1 MKTAEEL
8 RLEIADL
15 VQEFADLKYTK
26 KTFKPGRS
34 VVPPSGKVMGATEL
48 KYMV

>member
-8 RLEIADL
+8 RLEIAGL

-26 KTFKPGRS
+26 KHLNQ
-34 VVPPSGKVMGATEL
+34 VKVLFRHLA
-48 KYMV
+48 K

>member
-8 RLEIADL
+8 RLEIAGL

-26 KTFKPGRS
+26 KYSNQVEALYHHLAR
-34 VVPPSGKVMGATEL
+34 
-48 KYMV
+48 